1 MFVSLFVLCVLMYV
15 CVDVDSFSTAIADK
29 SAEVLQDIDK
39 AKNVAKEAKGE
50 EEKGEGDSG
59 NGTEAKK
66 KGKGNLFK

>member
-1 MFVSLFVLCVLMYV
+1 MYV

-29 SAEVLQDIDK
+29 YDEVLQDIDK